1 MDQSMLSFVLK
12 HLPDYW
18 DSDVSYNA
26 IGYVLRAL
34 SKLEN
39 PDEYQ
44 YVETMFYG
52 ANISQIIRVQNPFQ
66 YGRFM
71 LRREMVNSAYEVS
84 TILLLVR
91 TKLPVFIGVLSR

>member
-18 DSDVSYNA
+18 DTNVSYTV
-26 IGYVLRAL
+26 GHVLRIL
-34 SKLEN
+34 SKFGN

-84 TILLLVR
+84 TILLVR
-91 TKLPVFIGVLSR
+91 TKLPVFIGVLSTQ